1 MPDRDPFAAARAIP
15 APEVEKR
22 PRTVVQHGEARI
34 DDYAWLRDE
43 NWREVLHEPAR
54 LDADIRAMLETENA
68 YYARVTEDLAPLR
81 EALFAEMRGKIKED
95 DSTVPL
101 ADGPWKYWRE
111 YREGGEY
118 PIYKRAPRGGGE
130 AQVLLDGD
138 KERNGSP
145 FFSIGGVDHSP
156 DHTLL
161 AYALDRVGAE
171 NYAIRVRDIASGEE
185 LPETVEL
192 ASGEGAVWAGDSS
205 GFFYVE
211 RDSHQRPKRVKFH
224 RLRDDPANDRIVY
237 EEPDDGF
244 FLSIGKTLSGDFVLI
259 SCGDHTTS
267 EAHVLPAMRPD
278 AAPVLIAAR
287 DPGVE
292 YSVDHRGD
300 EFIIHTNADGA
311 VDFKIVAAPVAAP
324 GRENWRDL
332 VPHVE
337 GNHIL
342 YVIVFARHMAR
353 LERRDALPH
362 IVIQGPDGNSH
373 EITFEE
379 PAFELHLI
387 EGYEFDT
394 DTLRFVYDSPS
405 TPAETYDY
413 DMANRSRTLLKTQE
427 VPSGHDKARYVVERL
442 DIPAP
447 DGALI
452 PVTLLR
458 RREINADAA
467 PPLLLYGYGAY
478 GLTIPAEFFTSILPL
493 VDRGM
498 SYAIAHI
505 RGGSA
510 RGRRWYLDGKM
521 QKKQNSFT
529 DFIAAAEGLIARRRT
544 QAGRIV
550 LYGGSAGGL
559 LVGAALNMR
568 PKLFGGALAA
578 VPFVDVLNTV
588 SDETLPLTPPE
599 WNEWGDPIRDAEQ
612 YGWIR
617 AYSPYENIR
626 PAAYPPVMAT
636 GGLADYRVT
645 YWEPAKWI
653 ARLRAVARG
662 GPFVLRMNMEAGH
675 GGAAARF
682 ERLDERAH
690 LYAFALKC
698 VGLHGAPPIDA
709 AIDESAKS

>member
-1 MPDRDPFAAARAIP
+1 MFRRDPFADARKTP
-15 APEVEKR
+15 PPKVEKR
-22 PRTVVQHGEARI
+22 PVTIAQHGETRT

-43 NWREVLHEPAR
+43 NWRDVLHDPSLLR
-54 LDADIRAMLETENA
+54 ADIRAMLEAENV
-68 YYARVTEDLAPLR
+68 YYAKVTEDLAPLR
-81 EALFAEMRGKIKED
+81 EKLFAEMRGKIKED
-95 DSTVPL
+95 DSSVPL
-101 ADGPWKYWRE
+101 ADGPWAYWRE
-111 YREGGEY
+111 YRESGEY
-118 PIYKRAPRGGGE
+118 PAYKRAPRAGGE
-130 AQVLLDGD
+130 AETLFDGD
-138 KERNGSP
+138 AERGDSV
-145 FFSIGGVDHSP
+145 FFNIGDITHSP
-156 DHTLL
+156 DHKLL
-161 AYALDRVGAE
+161 ACALDRVGSE
-171 NYAIRVRDIASGEE
+171 NYAIRVRDLETGEA
-185 LPETVEL
+185 LPESIEL
-192 ASGEGAVWAGDSS
+192 ASGEGAVWDADSA

-211 RDSHQRPKRVKFH
+211 RDAHQRPKQVKYH
-224 RLRDDPANDRIVY
+224 KLRTAPASDRIVY

-244 FLSIGKTLSGDFVLI
+244 FLHIGKTLSGDYVLI
-259 SCGDHTTS
+259 SSGDHTTS
-267 EAHVLPAMRPD
+267 EVRVLPARDPD
-278 AAPVLIAAR
+278 SEPLLIAPR
-287 DPGVE
+287 EQGVE

-300 EFIIHTNADGA
+300 DFIILTNAGGA
-311 VDFKIVAAPVAAP
+311 VDFKIVTAAVSNP

-332 VPHVE
+332 VPHVA

-342 YVIVFARHMAR
+342 YVIVFADYMIR

-362 IVIQGPDGNSH
+362 IVVTAKGGESH
-373 EITFEE
+373 EITFNE

-394 DTLRFVYDSPS
+394 TIIRYVYDSPS

-413 DMANRSRTLLKTQE
+413 DMAARTRRLLKTQE
-427 VPSGHDKARYVVERL
+427 VPSGHDKSRYVVERL
-442 DIPAP
+442 DIPAA

-452 PVTLLR
+452 PVTLLHR
-458 RREINADAA
+458 KETPMNGTA
-467 PPLLLYGYGAY
+467 PVLLYGYGAY
-478 GLTIPAEFFTSILPL
+478 GLTIPADFFTSVLPL

-498 SYAIAHI
+498 SYAIVHM

-510 RGRRWYLDGKM
+510 RGRQWYLDGKM
-521 QKKQNSFT
+521 EKKQNTFT
-529 DFIAAAEGLIARRRT
+529 DFIAAAEGLIKRKYTR
-544 QAGRIV
+544 AGKIV
-550 LYGGSAGGL
+550 IYGGSAGGL
-559 LVGAALNMR
+559 LVGASVNLR
-568 PKLFGGALAA
+568 PDLFAGVIGA

-599 WNEWGDPIRDAEQ
+599 WNEWGDPIRSKEQ

-626 PAAYPPVMAT
+626 AKTYPPIMAT

-690 LYAFALKC
+690 LYSFALKC
-698 VGLHGAPPIDA
+698 VGLQDA
-709 AIDESAKS
+709 EPYTD

>member
-1 MPDRDPFAAARAIP
+1 MFRRDPFAKARKISP
-15 APEVEKR
+15 PKVERR
-22 PRTVVQHGEARI
+22 PVTVTQHGETRT

-43 NWREVLHEPAR
+43 NWREVLHDPSLLR
-54 LDADIRAMLETENA
+54 ADIRAMLEAENA
-68 YYARVTEDLAPLR
+68 YYAQVTENLAPLR
-81 EALFAEMRGKIKED
+81 EKLFAEMRGKIKED
-95 DSTVPL
+95 DSSVPL
-101 ADGPWKYWRE
+101 PHGPWKYWRE

-118 PIYKRAPRGGGE
+118 PVYKRAPRTGGE
-130 AQVLLDGD
+130 TETLLDGD
-138 KERNGSP
+138 IERGDSV
-145 FFSIGGVDHSP
+145 FFNIGDVSHSP
-156 DHTLL
+156 DHKLL
-161 AYALDRVGAE
+161 AYALDRVGSE
-171 NYAIRVRDIASGEE
+171 NYAIRVRDLETGED
-185 LPETVEL
+185 LPEAIEL
-192 ASGEGAVWAGDSS
+192 ASGEGAVWAADSS

-211 RDSHQRPKRVKFH
+211 RDAHQRPKRVKYH
-224 RLRDDPANDRIVY
+224 KLRTAPAGDRIVY

-244 FLSIGKTLSGDFVLI
+244 FLHIGKTLSGDYVLI

-267 EAHVLPAMRPD
+267 EVRTVPAR
-278 AAPVLIAAR
+278 APESEPLLIAPR
-287 DPGVE
+287 EQGVE

-300 EFIIHTNADGA
+300 EFIILTNADGA
-311 VDFKIVAAPVAAP
+311 VDFKIVAAPAASP
-324 GRENWRDL
+324 KRERWRDL
-332 VPHVE
+332 VPHVA

-342 YVIVFARHMAR
+342 YVIVFADYMVR

-362 IVIQGPDGNSH
+362 IVVTDKSGKSH
-373 EITFEE
+373 EITFDE

-394 DTLRFVYDSPS
+394 GVIRYIYDSPS

-413 DMANRSRTLLKTQE
+413 DMAARTRVLLKTQE
-427 VPSGHDKARYVVERL
+427 VPSGHDKSRYVVERL
-442 DIPAP
+442 DIPAA

-452 PVTLLR
+452 PVTLLH
-458 RREINADAA
+458 RRETPIKGGA
-467 PPLLLYGYGAY
+467 PVLLYGYGSY
-478 GLTIPAEFFTSILPL
+478 GLTIPADFFTSVLPL

-498 SYAIAHI
+498 SYAIVHM

-510 RGRRWYLDGKM
+510 RGRQWYLDGKM
-521 QKKQNSFT
+521 EKKQNTFD
-529 DFIAAAEGLIARRRT
+529 DFIAAAEGLIERHYT
-544 QAGRIV
+544 KAGKIV
-550 LYGGSAGGL
+550 IYGGSAGGL
-559 LVGAALNMR
+559 LVGASVNQR
-568 PKLFGGALAA
+568 PDLFAGVLAA

-599 WNEWGDPIRDAEQ
+599 WNEWGDPIRSKEQ

-626 PAAYPPVMAT
+626 AKSYPPIMAT

-653 ARLRAVARG
+653 ARLRAVAKG

-690 LYAFALKC
+690 LYSFALKC
-698 VGLHGAPPIDA
+698 VGLEDA
-709 AIDESAKS
+709 EPL